1 MQMIK
6 EIKESL
12 VSIIFVGAV
21 LTILYAYHL
30 AVGDLIFAITITY
43 LIWHFVFSFECWI
56 NGAIEGFWL
65 TPWKHLMHD
74 FLCNVPVYGYY
85 HRLKLAGGNEEWAM
99 QFPGVIHFW
108 LMHIV
113 FPYFLFNG
121 LMVVLTK

>member
-1 MQMIK
+1 MIN
-6 EIKESL
+6 EIIQALKSIGFIVL
-12 VSIIFVGAV
+12 VGV
-21 LTILYAYHL
+21 ILYGFHAL
-30 AVGDLIFAITITY
+30 VGDLMFAIVMTY

-56 NGAIEGFWL
+56 NGAVEGFWL
-65 TPWKHLMHD
+65 TAWKHLMHD
-74 FLCNVPVYGYY
+74 FLCNVPIYGYY

-121 LMVVLTK
+121 LMAVLTK